1 MKTMIARVFGLSLFV
16 ALLGISFVFEQVKD
30 SSGWITVGL
39 LFIAL
44 VGIPFII
51 IMAMNK
57 IFK

>member
-1 MKTMIARVFGLSLFV
+1 MKTMMLRVFGSSLFV
-16 ALLGISFVFEQVKD
+16 ALLAISFVFEQVKD
-30 SSGWITVGL
+30 GSGWIGVGL